1 MHKDSTGIQRGF
13 DAMNDTLAK
22 GTRAHTP
29 DLDWSQVRET
39 VLMLEVAAGQVEAAM
54 TESNSSVGVLTDTFT
69 SLAATLA
76 RVEASLETLP
86 DVAENAVVKGELREG
101 ARQIGEKVHQ
111 AIIAF
116 QFYDR
121 LVQRLDHVCHSL
133 GGLGELVADKARLYN
148 PGEWVDLQGRIRS
161 KYTMEEER
169 VMFDAVLQGTSVQA
183 AIEQYMQSR
192 MEQVSAS
199 GGDIELF

>member
-1 MHKDSTGIQRGF
+1 
-13 DAMNDTLAK
+13 MNEITPK

-69 SLAATLA
+69 SMADTLA
-76 RVEASLETLP
+76 RVEAALERLP
-86 DVAENAVVKGELREG
+86 EHADNAGIKAELRDG

-121 LVQRLDHVCHSL
+121 LVQRLDHVCISL
-133 GGLGELVADKARLYN
+133 GGLGELVADKGRLYN

-169 VMFDAVLQGTSVQA
+169 AMFDAVLHGTSVKV
-183 AIEQYMQSR
+183 AIENYMHTR
-192 MEQVSAS
+192 MQQVSDS